1 MLPAWQQCPMTTRV
15 RRLSAIDDIVGNS
28 YICSAHALPCAAAAA
43 LAALSRR
50 ARALAAS
57 RPELCG
63 ALWQTREGRSR
74 VEWVEEGGEKVCM
87 RRPACAGRSAS
98 AWAAR
103 ARPD

>member
-1 MLPAWQQCPMTTRV
+1 MEVEPEFKVVNVQVVFGGGRGG
-15 RRLSAIDDIVGNS
+15 IDS
-28 YICSAHALPCAAAAA
+28 
-43 LAALSRR
+43 
-50 ARALAAS
+50 LAAS